1 MNPRQ
6 ELPPPISVDKQMDG
20 QMDAQAM
27 ASLQSP
33 NTSYTP
39 YLRQGFIALFLLV
52 VVIGGW
58 AALFEIKGAVIASGV
73 IAVEGKPKT
82 LQHLDGGI
90 VGEILV
96 QNGDRV
102 EAGQVVLRLDPTA
115 LDASR
120 TIIEKRLFEA
130 QARVDRLQAERDG
143 RPEISW
149 SPTLQTASERFEVTE
164 IMSGQRNL
172 FTARQKSMSGQI
184 AQFQQRIVQSR
195 QQIRG
200 LNDLILSK
208 RAQFDLISEEL
219 SGLRTLL
226 EKGYIAKPRVLALE
240 REQARLNGDIS
251 THRSDI
257 SRTRSAIGE
266 TKIQILQVNKDGVAE
281 VLTELRQVE
290 SELSDL
296 TEQLIAASDQLQ
308 RVDITSPVAGIVHNL
323 EVTTVGGVVT
333 PSQPMMQIIPVNDR
347 LIIEARISPTDID
360 QVYVG
365 QPARIVLSA
374 FHQRKAP
381 QLSGVVLSISAD
393 SLVDQIT
400 GAPYFNVRI
409 EILASERDKI
419 KHLTLVPG
427 MPAESF
433 IQTQDRTVL
442 SYLLKPFKDQMG
454 RAFREE

>member
-1 MNPRQ
+1 
-6 ELPPPISVDKQMDG
+6 
-20 QMDAQAM
+20 
-27 ASLQSP
+27 
-33 NTSYTP
+33 
-39 YLRQGFIALFLLV
+39 
-52 VVIGGW
+52 
-58 AALFEIKGAVIASGV
+58 
-73 IAVEGKPKT
+73 
-82 LQHLDGGI
+82 
-90 VGEILV
+90 V

-102 EAGQVVLRLDPTA
+102 EAGQIVLRLDPTA
-115 LDASR
+115 IDANR

-130 QARVDRLQAERDG
+130 QAQADRLQAERDG
-143 RPEISW
+143 APEIIW
-149 SPTLQTASERFEVTE
+149 SQSLQGAAERLDVAK
-164 IMSGQRNL
+164 IMTGQQKL
-172 FTARQKSMSGQI
+172 FTARQRSMTGQTAQLRQRI
-184 AQFQQRIVQSR
+184 AQSR
-195 QQIRG
+195 EQIRG

-208 RAQFDLISEEL
+208 RAQLALISEEL

-240 REQARLNGDIS
+240 REQARLGGDIS

-266 TKIQILQVNKDGVAE
+266 TEIQILQLKKDGTAE
-281 VLTELRQVE
+281 VLTELRQAE

-296 TEQLIAASDQLQ
+296 TEQLITASDRLK

-347 LIIEARISPTDID
+347 LIIEARISPSEID

-365 QPARIVLSA
+365 QPARINLSA
-374 FHQRKAP
+374 FSQAKAP
-381 QLSGVVLSISAD
+381 QLNGVVLSTSAD
-393 SLVDQIT
+393 TIIDPVT

-409 EILASERDKI
+409 EIPNSEREKI

-433 IQTQDRTVL
+433 IQTQERTVL
-442 SYLLKPFKDQMG
+442 SYLLKPFSNQLD

>member
-1 MNPRQ
+1 MTGPPETSTVQMN
-6 ELPPPISVDKQMDG
+6 M
-20 QMDAQAM
+20 QA
-27 ASLQSP
+27 AP
-33 NTSYTP
+33 ANNTSYTP
-39 YLRQGFIALFLLV
+39 FLRQGFMALFLLV
-52 VVIGGW
+52 VVVGGW
-58 AALFEIKGAVIASGV
+58 AAWFKIKGAVIAPGV
-73 IAVEGKPKT
+73 IVVEGKPKT

-115 LDASR
+115 IDANR

-130 QARVDRLQAERDG
+130 QARVDRLQAERDDA
-143 RPEISW
+143 PEITW
-149 SPTLQTASERFEVTE
+149 SKILLDVAERTDVTK
-164 IMSGQRNL
+164 IMTGQQKL
-172 FTARQKSMSGQI
+172 FTARQQSMTGQT
-184 AQFQQRIVQSR
+184 AQLQQRIVQSR
-195 QQIRG
+195 EQIKG
-200 LNDLILSK
+200 LNDLIASK
-208 RAQFDLISEEL
+208 RDQLALIFEEL

-226 EKGYIAKPRVLALE
+226 AKGYIAKPRVLALE
-240 REQARLNGDIS
+240 REQARLGGDIS

-266 TKIQILQVNKDGVAE
+266 TEIQILQLKKDDVAE
-281 VLTELRQVE
+281 VLAELRQVE

-296 TEQLIAASDQLQ
+296 TEQLITASDQLQ

-323 EVTTVGGVVT
+323 EVTTIGGVVT
-333 PSQPMMQIIPVNDR
+333 PSQPMMQIIPINER
-347 LIIEARISPTDID
+347 LIIEARIAPTDID

-365 QPARIVLSA
+365 QPARINLSA
-374 FHQRKAP
+374 FSQAKAP
-381 QLSGVVLSISAD
+381 QLNGVVLSTSAD
-393 SLVDQIT
+393 TIIDPVT

-409 EILASERDKI
+409 EIPNSEREKI

-433 IQTQDRTVL
+433 IQTQERTVL
-442 SYLLKPFKDQMG
+442 SYLLKPFSNQLD